1 MDISD
6 LQIAKSI
13 KAKDVEIFEKVI
25 DKYSKQAYFIAY
37 SILHISCTKEDIEE
51 CVSDVFL
58 EVWSNIDDYNPE
70 KASFK
75 TWLFMLTKYNR
86 KISKYKTINIDEL
99 IIEDKENI
107 DMVVISKEDQEKV
120 ISIMND
126 FNKVDKELFFRRYFC
141 DEKIKSLMTS
151 FDLTRSAI
159 DRFNDPELRLI
170 SFGEPTFSEYVDV
183 FVKNKNGI
191 VSTSTAHDTKPI
203 VAYDAENNLYE
214 LN

>member
-1 MDISD
+1 MNICD

-75 TWLFMLTKYNR
+75 TWLFMLTKYKALKYKR
-86 KISKYKTINIDEL
+86 KISKDQTINIDEL

-107 DMVVISKEDQEKV
+107 ERVVISREDQEKV

-141 DEKIKSLMTS
+141 DEKIESLMTS
-151 FDLTRSAI
+151 FNLTRSAI
-159 DRFNDPELRLI
+159 DNRLLRGQKLIKEVFNNE
-170 SFGEPTFSEYVDV
+170 G
-183 FVKNKNGI
+183 
-191 VSTSTAHDTKPI
+191 
-203 VAYDAENNLYE
+203 
-214 LN
+214 